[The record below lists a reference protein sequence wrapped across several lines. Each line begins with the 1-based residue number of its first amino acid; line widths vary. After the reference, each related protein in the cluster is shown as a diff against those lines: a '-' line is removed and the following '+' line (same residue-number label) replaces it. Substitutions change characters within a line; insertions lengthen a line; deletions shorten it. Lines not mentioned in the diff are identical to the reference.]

1 MNNDLYQTRLLQ
13 AKKAVQENEVALQQK
28 KVELSLTNL
37 ALLEDENAREV
48 KRRRTAMKQAIDLTL
63 DD

>member
-28 KVELSLTNL
+28 KLELSLTNL
-37 ALLEDENAREV
+37 ALLEEENGREV
-48 KRRRTAMKQAIDLTL
+48 KRRKTAMKQAIDLTL